1 MGFSSPVFSLIFFHE
16 NEMKFSQVFYFKWFQ
31 FWTQNQPP
39 EVLCEKKLFAKILQY
54 SQDNICVGVSFNI
67 TKKGLQYRCFPVNIA
82 KFRGTKNT
90 YFEEPLRTAAFV
102 DSKFLLKLVLHKDLN
117 IAWTSKCHKFASS
130 ISKGPRKPCQHVD
143 EHLNHIVCQYVGQH
157 VCAVCYRQH
166 VGEEKKHRNMLANIY

>member
-1 MGFSSPVFSLIFFHE
+1 MHDKLSIYLWRAKIIYGFFLSSFFPNFFSWKWNEIFTGLYH
-16 NEMKFSQVFYFKWFQ
+16 FKWFQ

-82 KFRGTKNT
+82 KFLGTKNT

-102 DSKFLLKLVLHKDLN
+102 DSKFLLKLVLHNDLN

-143 EHLNHIVCQYVGQH
+143 EHLNQH
-157 VCAVCYRQH
+157 CLSICWPTCLR
-166 VGEEKKHRNMLANIY
+166 GLL